1 MKRLDWKHIRL
12 KSSGLRLPYIKSRE
26 RAYEIAKD
34 IAFFIL
40 GSALYSLSVAVFTA
54 PNKIAPGGLTGV
66 ATILYYVIHT
76 PVGMTMFVL
85 NIPLFLLGFRY
96 IGVKFI
102 GRTVVCTAMVSVMT
116 DLMSSV
122 LPAYRSNLL
131 LAVLYGGVLSGAG
144 LGLIFLRGATTGG
157 SDVASR
163 LLRIRYPHIPMGRMM
178 LLLDIAII
186 GLSAIVFRSLDSAL
200 YAIIC
205 SFASSRVIDG
215 ILYGSDNGRMVL
227 VISEHNEDI
236 ARQILSDMERGVT
249 LLRGK
254 GVYTGR
260 EREVLLCAVRRPEA
274 ARLRSIVRQADPSA
288 FVIMCEAG
296 EVIGEGFTPI
306 NKEI

>member
-1 MKRLDWKHIRL
+1 MKRLDWKNIHLR
-12 KSSGLRLPYIKSRE
+12 STGLRLPYVKNRE

-34 IAFFIL
+34 MFFFLL
-40 GSALYSLSVAVFTA
+40 GSALYSVSVAVFTA
-54 PNKIAPGGLTGV
+54 PNKIAPGGLTGI
-66 ATILYYVIHT
+66 ATILYYIIHT
-76 PVGMTMFVL
+76 PVGTTMFVL
-85 NIPLFLLGFRY
+85 NIPLFVLGFRH

-102 GRTVVCTAMVSVMT
+102 GRTVICTAMVSVMT
-116 DLMSSV
+116 DMMSV

-163 LLRIRYPHIPMGRMM
+163 LLRIRFPHIPMGRMM
-178 LLLDIAII
+178 LLLDMAII
-186 GLSAIVFRSLDSAL
+186 GVSAIVFRSLDSAL

-205 SFASSRVIDG
+205 SFTSSRVIDS
-215 ILYGSDNGRMVL
+215 ILYGADTGRMAL
-227 VISEHNEDI
+227 VISDQNDAI
-236 ARQILSDMERGVT
+236 ARQVLDHMERGVT
-249 LLRGK
+249 LLKGK

-260 EREVLLCAVRRPEA
+260 ERDVLMCAVRRPEA
-274 ARLRSIVRQADPSA
+274 AKLRNIIRQTDPAA

-306 NKEI
+306 TKDM

>member
-1 MKRLDWKHIRL
+1 MKRLDWKNIHLR
-12 KSSGLRLPYIKSRE
+12 STGLRLPYVKNRE

-34 IAFFIL
+34 MFFFLL
-40 GSALYSLSVAVFTA
+40 GSALYSVSVAVFTA
-54 PNKIAPGGLTGV
+54 PNKIAPGGLTGI
-66 ATILYYVIHT
+66 ATILYYIIHT
-76 PVGMTMFVL
+76 PVGTTMFVL
-85 NIPLFLLGFRY
+85 NIPLFVLGFRH

-102 GRTVVCTAMVSVMT
+102 GRTVICTAMVSVMT
-116 DLMSSV
+116 DMMSV

-163 LLRIRYPHIPMGRMM
+163 LLRIRFPHIPMGRMM
-178 LLLDIAII
+178 LLLDMGII
-186 GLSAIVFRSLDSAL
+186 GVSAIVFRSLDSAL

-205 SFASSRVIDG
+205 SFTCSRVIDS
-215 ILYGSDNGRMVL
+215 ILYGADTGRMAL
-227 VISEHNEDI
+227 VISDQNDAI
-236 ARQILSDMERGVT
+236 ARQVLNHMERGVT
-249 LLRGK
+249 LLKGK

-260 EREVLLCAVRRPEA
+260 ERDVLMCAVRRPEA
-274 ARLRSIVRQADPSA
+274 AKLRNIIRQTDPAA

-306 NKEI
+306 TKDM

>member
-1 MKRLDWKHIRL
+1 MKRLDWKNILLR
-12 KSSGLRLPYIKSRE
+12 STGLRLPYVKNRE

-34 IAFFIL
+34 MFFFLL
-40 GSALYSLSVAVFTA
+40 GSALYSVSVAVFTA
-54 PNKIAPGGLTGV
+54 PNKIAPGGLTGI
-66 ATILYYVIHT
+66 ATILYYIIHT
-76 PVGMTMFVL
+76 PVGTTMFVL
-85 NIPLFLLGFRY
+85 NIPLFVLGFRH

-102 GRTVVCTAMVSVMT
+102 GRTVICTAMVSVMT
-116 DLMSSV
+116 DMMSV

-163 LLRIRYPHIPMGRMM
+163 LLRIRFPHIPMGRMM
-178 LLLDIAII
+178 LLLDMAII
-186 GLSAIVFRSLDSAL
+186 GVSAIVFRSLDSAL

-205 SFASSRVIDG
+205 SFTSSRVIDS
-215 ILYGSDNGRMVL
+215 ILYGADTGRMAL
-227 VISEHNEDI
+227 VISDQNDAI
-236 ARQILSDMERGVT
+236 ARQVLDHMERGVT
-249 LLRGK
+249 LLKGK

-260 EREVLLCAVRRPEA
+260 ERDVLMCAVRRPEA
-274 ARLRSIVRQADPSA
+274 AKLRNIIRQTDPAA

-306 NKEI
+306 TKDM